1 MSNMSVKIYSAAVL
15 GLEAEIVEV
24 EAGLGGGQLGSFAT
38 VGLPDI
44 AVSEARERVRN
55 AIKNSNIDFPHVK
68 VTVNLA
74 PANIKKQGSGYDLP
88 IAVSIIAALGKLKNS
103 QVDFDKALFVGE
115 LALDG
120 RLRPV
125 TGVLSIALSA
135 ARHGF
140 ERLFVPSG
148 NALEAALVGDIE
160 VLPVNNLEQ
169 LIKFLLGKELLAPL
183 AAGTPD
189 LVNVEHLMDMA
200 HVCGQE
206 QAKRALEIAA
216 SGAHNLLLSG
226 SPGSGKTLL
235 ARTLPSILPN
245 LSLEEALEITKIY
258 SIAGYLPSGEA
269 LIKTRPFRAPHHTA
283 SGVALVGG
291 GSWPKPGEIS
301 LAHRGVLFLDEFPEF
316 SRAVLESLRQPLED
330 GTVTVSRAAGNLVFP
345 AKFVL
350 VAAMNPCPC
359 GFLND
364 NDKACVCSQRQ
375 VLSYQQKISGPILDR
390 FDLAV
395 EVPRLEFKKLTTE
408 SLEES
413 SEIIKKRVEA
423 ARVKQRERFKGLNCI
438 TNAEMSSALV
448 KKFCVLD
455 LQSRGLLEQAVR
467 RLSLSPRGY
476 FRIIKVA
483 RTIADLEGSEE
494 LGIGHVAEALQY
506 RQKLQRT

>member
-183 AAGTPD
+183 VAGTPD

-258 SIAGYLPSGEA
+258 SIAGYLPNGEA
-269 LIKTRPFRAPHHTA
+269 LIKTRPFRSPHHTA

-291 GSWPKPGEIS
+291 RSW
-301 LAHRGVLFLDEFPEF
+301 R
-316 SRAVLESLRQPLED
+316 
-330 GTVTVSRAAGNLVFP
+330 
-345 AKFVL
+345 
-350 VAAMNPCPC
+350 
-359 GFLND
+359 
-364 NDKACVCSQRQ
+364 
-375 VLSYQQKISGPILDR
+375 
-390 FDLAV
+390 
-395 EVPRLEFKKLTTE
+395 
-408 SLEES
+408 
-413 SEIIKKRVEA
+413 
-423 ARVKQRERFKGLNCI
+423 
-438 TNAEMSSALV
+438 
-448 KKFCVLD
+448 
-455 LQSRGLLEQAVR
+455 SRGDIARASLLFWMNFR
-467 RLSLSPRGY
+467 SFRGQCLRVY
-476 FRIIKVA
+476 
-483 RTIADLEGSEE
+483 GN
-494 LGIGHVAEALQY
+494 H
-506 RQKLQRT
+506 